1 MIVAIAV
8 PTAVYV
14 IWWAT
19 LIVAVVIVLPLAWYL
34 LHRAF
39 AAARQIERY
48 AAKTLEAGV
57 GVAGNTANI
66 AALKETI
73 GVATGILGTAS
84 AIEEH
89 SGVIEGALASR
100 AGGD

>member
-8 PTAVYV
+8 PIAVYV
-14 IWWAT
+14 IWWIT
-19 LIVAVVIVLPLAWYL
+19 LAVAVFIVVPLAVYL

-66 AALKETI
+66 AALKDTI
-73 GVATGILGTAS
+73 NVATGILGTAT

-100 AGGD
+100 AGR

>member
-1 MIVAIAV
+1 MNV

-14 IWWAT
+14 IWWVT
-19 LIVAVVIVLPLAWYL
+19 LIIAVVVVLPLAWYL

-39 AAARQIERY
+39 KAARQIEYY

-57 GVAGNTANI
+57 GTAGNTANI
-66 AALKETI
+66 AALKDTI
-73 GVATGILGTAS
+73 AVASGILGTAA

-89 SGVIEGALASR
+89 AGVIEGALAAR
-100 AGGD
+100 VGR